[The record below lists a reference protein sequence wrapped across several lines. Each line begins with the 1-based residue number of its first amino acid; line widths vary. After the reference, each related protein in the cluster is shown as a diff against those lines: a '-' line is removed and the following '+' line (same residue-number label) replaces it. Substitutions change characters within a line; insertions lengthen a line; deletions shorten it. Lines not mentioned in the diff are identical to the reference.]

1 MQRRSNAVPTC
12 TAGCYSSGMTN
23 GFRLAVVAAALS
35 VSAVGVLVARQGG
48 APAKTTAQAPLPPL
62 NTAGYALARPLNI
75 TRQAYEFAARHPEVS
90 RFVPCYCGCEA
101 DGHRSNEMCFVAR
114 RDAAGN
120 VTEWDTH
127 GFGCATCVDVARESM
142 QLFNSGADPASIR
155 AAIERKWT
163 PQYRTKTPTPPVP
176 ARKH

>member
-1 MQRRSNAVPTC
+1 MR
-12 TAGCYSSGMTN
+12 MTT
-23 GFRLAVVAAALS
+23 GTRIVVATVALT
-35 VSAVGVLVARQGG
+35 VSTVGVLVARQA
-48 APAKTTAQAPLPPL
+48 APAKPAAKAAAPAPAPLPPL
-62 NTAGYALARPLNI
+62 NTAGYALARPLAV
-75 TRQAYEFAARHPEVS
+75 TRAAYEFAARHPEVS

-101 DGHRSNEMCFVAR
+101 DGHRNNEMCFVGK

-142 QLFNSGADPASIR
+142 QLYNSGADPASIR

-163 PQYRTKTPTPPVP
+163 PQFRTKTPTPPVP
-176 ARKH
+176 AKKH